1 MNQAQRLSDPSS
13 VQHEVITA
21 FEAAELT
28 LANNLVDMLNEHY
41 SHQTERR
48 GCGYTQATRVLAE
61 RINQPRSADSFED
74 LRLFADHPSKPL
86 YTLLSAADSYG
97 LTIDSWRNLDLRT
110 DLAAR
115 LQAESTIASG
125 GFLATLQN
133 EMQWQQQLRQ
143 MSERVTLEE
152 SRLIVQ
158 LIIDTILPRSAAE
171 LGLSSLHVLTEKPK
185 VGSCPMAEKFFLDI
199 AHGFTPRKGQVN
211 IIVDAAGR
219 PLLLEKLNMG
229 DDHSCISLVPLMM
242 NGVCLPV
249 GSLFAAQYEPEQA
262 SLRAGRQIAGQ
273 ILAAERCT
281 GFYFLRLTTLA
292 VSPAH
297 RKRAFNAHFE
307 QQVANGLFSPL
318 TTTLEQL
325 KAVALAQL

>member
-13 VQHEVITA
+13 VQHEVIAA
-21 FEAAELT
+21 FAAAELT

-86 YTLLSAADSYG
+86 YTLLSAANSYG
-97 LTIDSWRNLDLRT
+97 LIIDSWRNIDLRA
-110 DLAAR
+110 D
-115 LQAESTIASG
+115 LQARIDAEASIASG
-125 GFLATLQN
+125 GFLDTLQQ
-133 EMQWQQQLRQ
+133 EIHWQQQVRQ
-143 MSERVTLEE
+143 MIDRVSLEE

-158 LIIDTILPRSAAE
+158 LIIDTILPRRADDLALTS
-171 LGLSSLHVLTEKPK
+171 LQVLSEKPK

-199 AHGFTPRKGQVN
+199 AHGFTLRKGQVN
-211 IIVDAAGR
+211 IIVDAHGQ
-219 PLLLEKLNMG
+219 PLMLEKLNMG

-249 GSLFAAQYEPEQA
+249 GSLFAAQYDPEQA
-262 SLRAGRQIAGQ
+262 SLRAGRQINGQ
-273 ILAAERCT
+273 ILAADRCT

-325 KAVALAQL
+325 QAVALAQL

>member
-1 MNQAQRLSDPSS
+1 MNQLERQSDATAI
-13 VQHEVITA
+13 QHEVITA

-61 RINQPRSADSFED
+61 RISQPRSDDSFED

-97 LTIDSWRNLDLRT
+97 LEINSWRNLDLRA
-110 DLAAR
+110 DLQVR
-115 LQAESTIASG
+115 IDAENSIASG
-125 GFLATLQN
+125 SFLHILQQ
-133 EMQWQQQLRQ
+133 EIQWQRQVRQ
-143 MSERVTLEE
+143 MIDQVSLEE

-158 LIIDTILPRSAAE
+158 LIIDVILPRQTMAGFTN
-171 LGLSSLHVLTEKPK
+171 LTVLTDKPK

-199 AHGFTPRKGQVN
+199 AHGFTLRKGHVN
-211 IIVDAAGR
+211 IIVDADGQ
-219 PLLLEKLNMG
+219 PLMLEKLNMG
-229 DDHSCISLVPLMM
+229 DDHSCISLVPLLM

-249 GSLFAAQYEPEQA
+249 GSLFAAQYDPEKA
-262 SLRAGRQIAGQ
+262 SLRAGRQINGQ
-273 ILAAERCT
+273 IVAADRCD

-307 QQVANGLFSPL
+307 QQVASGLFSPL
-318 TTTLEQL
+318 TTTLDQL
-325 KAVALAQL
+325 VAVAQAQL

>member
-21 FEAAELT
+21 FEAAEMT

-61 RINQPRSADSFED
+61 RINQPRHGDGFED

-86 YTLLSAADSYG
+86 YMLLSAASSYG
-97 LTIDSWRNLDLRT
+97 LQMPSWRNLDLRD
-110 DLAAR
+110 DLQTR
-115 LQAESTIASG
+115 LNAESSIASG
-125 GFLATLQN
+125 GFLATLQQ
-133 EMQWQQQLRQ
+133 EIDWQQRLRGMMTQ
-143 MSERVTLEE
+143 VCLEE

-158 LIIDTILPRSAAE
+158 LIIDTILPRDAAA
-171 LGLSSLHVLTEKPK
+171 LGLTALQVLAEKPK

-211 IIVDAAGR
+211 IIVSADGQ

-229 DDHSCISLVPLMM
+229 DDHSCISLVPLVM
-242 NGVCLPV
+242 NGVCLPA
-249 GSLFAAQYEPEQA
+249 GSLLAAQYDPEHA
-262 SLRAGRQIAGQ
+262 ALRAGRQIAGQ

-292 VSPAH
+292 VSPTN

-307 QQVANGLFSPL
+307 QQVANGLFSPHS
-318 TTTLEQL
+318 TTLDQL
-325 KAVALAQL
+325 QAVALAQL

>member
-13 VQHEVITA
+13 VQHEVLVA

-28 LANNLVDMLNEHY
+28 LANTLVDMLNEHY

-74 LRLFADHPSKPL
+74 LRLFANHPSKPL

-97 LTIDSWRNLDLRT
+97 LAINSWRNLDLRA
-110 DLAAR
+110 D
-115 LQAESTIASG
+115 LQARIDAESSIASG
-125 GFLATLQN
+125 GFLDTLQQ
-133 EMQWQQQLRQ
+133 EIQWQQQLRQ
-143 MSERVTLEE
+143 MIDRVSLEE

-158 LIIDTILPRSAAE
+158 LIIDVILPRQTMAGFTN
-171 LGLSSLHVLTEKPK
+171 LTVLNEKPK

-199 AHGFTPRKGQVN
+199 AHGFTLRKGHVN
-211 IIVDAAGR
+211 IIVDADGQ
-219 PLLLEKLNMG
+219 PLMLEKLNMG
-229 DDHSCISLVPLMM
+229 DDHSCISLVPLLM

-249 GSLFAAQYEPEQA
+249 GSLFAAHYDPEKA
-262 SLRAGRQIAGQ
+262 SLRAGRQINGQ
-273 ILAAERCT
+273 ILAADRCT

-325 KAVALAQL
+325 QAVALAQL

>member
-13 VQHEVITA
+13 VQHEVIAA
-21 FEAAELT
+21 FEAAELI

-86 YTLLSAADSYG
+86 YTLLSAAGSYG

-125 GFLATLQN
+125 GFLATLHS

-143 MSERVTLEE
+143 MSERVSLEE

-158 LIIDTILPRSAAE
+158 LIIDTILPRDAAASGLTE
-171 LGLSSLHVLTEKPK
+171 LQVLTEKPK
-185 VGSCPMAEKFFLDI
+185 VGSCPMAEKFFWILRTDSHRVKVKSI
-199 AHGFTPRKGQVN
+199 LSSIPTVN
-211 IIVDAAGR
+211 
-219 PLLLEKLNMG
+219 
-229 DDHSCISLVPLMM
+229 
-242 NGVCLPV
+242 
-249 GSLFAAQYEPEQA
+249 
-262 SLRAGRQIAGQ
+262 
-273 ILAAERCT
+273 RC
-281 GFYFLRLTTLA
+281 Y
-292 VSPAH
+292 S
-297 RKRAFNAHFE
+297 KN
-307 QQVANGLFSPL
+307 
-318 TTTLEQL
+318 
-325 KAVALAQL
+325 

>member
-13 VQHEVITA
+13 VQHEVIGA

-61 RINQPRSADSFED
+61 RINQPRSDDSFED

-86 YTLLSAADSYG
+86 YTLLSAANSYG
-97 LTIDSWRNLDLRT
+97 LQINSWRNLDQRT
-110 DLAAR
+110 DLQAR
-115 LQAESTIASG
+115 LQAELNIASG
-125 GFLATLQN
+125 GLLSTLQQ

-158 LIIDTILPRSAAE
+158 LIIDTIMPRSAAE

-318 TTTLEQL
+318 TTTLDQL
-325 KAVALAQL
+325 QAVASAQL